1 MRLAHYASR
10 FSCVEVDSTFYGV
23 PKKETV
29 RAWAERTPGR
39 FRFALKVPGI
49 VTHGAQGSRPI
60 LEDVLKDKE
69 GRLADFLE
77 TAELLGDKLGP
88 ILFQF
93 PYFRVR
99 EMEKDDFFDRL
110 EATLDR
116 LPADRCGTRKDKPA
130 DSTLLVPDGRIA
142 TPDHH
147 LDIPC
152 DATAT
157 FLDPPVRPYR
167 AFP

>member
-1 MRLAHYASR
+1 MGPATEDQIYIGTSGWSYKDWDGPFYPQGCSQEMRLAHYASR

-77 TAELLGDKLGP
+77 TAELLGDTLGP
-88 ILFQF
+88 SMERAQHGPNIAQVSVRRAAIGGKDLDEILVQ
-93 PYFRVR
+93 
-99 EMEKDDFFDRL
+99 
-110 EATLDR
+110 
-116 LPADRCGTRKDKPA
+116 
-130 DSTLLVPDGRIA
+130 
-142 TPDHH
+142 
-147 LDIPC
+147 
-152 DATAT
+152 DALAH
-157 FLDPPVRPYR
+157 
-167 AFP
+167 